1 MNENGKWEFDQ
12 DGNPHYVPPRQTPA
26 QRPTPRK
33 TTKSGQDDWHW
44 IAIVA
49 GFIIFW
55 PIGVALLLAELS
67 GKWKDT
73 DDVTKTIEKA
83 SKTVKNVARDFSDH
97 YNTNLEKAEAREK
110 AAKQAKKQE
119 ISTKKASRKAEKK
132 AKKQEKDLGLRHG
145 LGHAGAFRGWGIVLM
160 AIFGFASVMTI
171 VDELAYFISLGSFLE
186 STIPLV
192 LFFLL
197 GAVLF
202 SIGTK
207 RRGKLKKFRKYLT
220 MIGNQKSVYIPAL
233 AGVLGKKPR
242 QITEDLEE
250 MLDREFFP
258 CGYIDAGRQTLV
270 LEETSFTAPVEEEPE
285 ATDDT
290 LRRIRAI
297 NDTIAHPEISAKID
311 RIEELTGKILKL
323 LEEKPEKA
331 GELRSFMNYYL
342 PQTLKIL
349 ENYAKLEA
357 QGIQSGNI
365 QEAKQKIE
373 GMMDKLV
380 EGYENQL
387 DRLFAN
393 DVLDIS
399 ADLKVME
406 QMMEKDGLAVENE
419 LKF

>member
-1 MNENGKWEFDQ
+1 MNENGKWEFDEN
-12 DGNPHYVPPRQTPA
+12 GNPHYVPPRQTPV
-26 QRPTPRK
+26 QRPVPRK

-55 PIGVALLLAELS
+55 PIGVALLVAELS
-67 GKWKDT
+67 GKWKDSA
-73 DDVTKTIEKA
+73 DVTKTIEKA

-97 YNTNLEKAEAREK
+97 YHANMEKEEAREK
-110 AAKQAKKQE
+110 AEKQAKKQE
-119 ISTKKASRKAEKK
+119 ISAKKAAKK
-132 AKKQEKDLGLRHG
+132 AKKLEKDMGRNHG
-145 LGHAGAFRGWGIVLM
+145 LGYAGAFRGWGITLM
-160 AIFGFASVMTI
+160 AIFGFSGIMSVLEWFT
-171 VDELAYFISLGSFLE
+171 EFLSLGYLLE
-186 STIPLV
+186 EVLPLG

-197 GAVLF
+197 GAALF
-202 SIGTK
+202 SVGNN
-207 RRGKLKKFRKYLT
+207 RSRKLKKFRKYLS
-220 MIGNQKSVYIPAL
+220 MIGNQKSVYIPSL
-233 AGVLGKKPR
+233 AGALGKKPR
-242 QITEDLEE
+242 QVTEDLEE

-297 NDTIAHPEISAKID
+297 NDAIAHPEISAKID

-331 GELRSFMNYYL
+331 GELRSFLNYYL